1 MLATG
6 SADKLNTHGTWESC
20 QYLGRLSDASEGDG
34 PPLETG
40 AAKGSCLP
48 HERPRVAS
56 TARPRLAIPPMPP
69 HSRDG
74 YATGVGTATKKRMPD
89 PHKKE
94 LTMRLLLTGASGQLG
109 GYLLQALAGGPDE
122 VIAWSGSRG
131 GTLLGHPL
139 QPVDLADPAA
149 VADNFAEARPDIV
162 LHAGAWAR
170 VADCFRAPE
179 QARRVNI
186 DGTATLCALA
196 EQTGVRV
203 VFVSTDM
210 VFDGEQ
216 APYREEDVPAPLSV
230 YGRTKADAETVV
242 RQRPENV
249 VVRLSLLVGPSVV
262 GRPSYYDEQLQTLR
276 QGQPLKLFVDE
287 WRTPLALADAARAL
301 LAIARS
307 DVRGVLHVGGPER
320 LSRRARSSRWDVV
333 WLRNGDCPKP
343 TLVPI
348 RRDDLPRSRAAVLGM
363 CRSTPHAGGS
373 LDRLSR
379 V

>member
-1 MLATG
+1 MRSDVLA
-6 SADKLNTHGTWESC
+6 AVEMHNRIE
-20 QYLGRLSDASEGDG
+20 
-34 PPLETG
+34 
-40 AAKGSCLP
+40 
-48 HERPRVAS
+48 S
-56 TARPRLAIPPMPP
+56 TAVRA
-69 HSRDG
+69 
-74 YATGVGTATKKRMPD
+74 YTGCQRND
-89 PHKKE
+89 E
-94 LTMRLLLTGASGQLG
+94 DITMRLLLTGASGQLG
-109 GYLLQALAGGPDE
+109 GYLLQALAGAPDE

-149 VADNFAEARPDIV
+149 VADNFAEARPDVV

-179 QARRVNI
+179 QARRINV

-262 GRPSYYDEQLQTLR
+262 GRPSYYDEQVQTLR

-301 LAIARS
+301 LVIARS

-320 LSRRARSSRWDVV
+320 LSRLEMGRRLAAEWGLSEA
-333 WLRNGDCPKP
+333 N
-343 TLVPI
+343 LVPI
-348 RRDDLPRSRAAVLGM
+348 RRDDLPGLEPRPRDVSLD
-363 CRSTPHAGGS
+363 STRWRS
-373 LDRLSR
+373 LDRPSR